1 MKKVSRINLKKK
13 IGNGWEVDS
22 IEKPKPKKPKKPL
35 MRDAVIE
42 IIERSSSET
51 NKAISA
57 MADSI
62 GSFINAQS
70 KERAVTV
77 DIPNPKQSKKVW
89 KFEVSRD
96 RDGFIKDVTAK
107 EI

>member
-1 MKKVSRINLKKK
+1 MKKVSQINLKKK

-35 MRDAVIE
+35 MRDVIIE
-42 IIERSSSET
+42 IMERSSSET
-51 NKAISA
+51 NKAIST

-62 GSFINAQS
+62 GSFINAQP

-77 DIPNPKQSKKVW
+77 DIPKQGKKVW

-96 RDGFIKDVTAK
+96 KNGFIKDVIAT
-107 EI
+107 EV